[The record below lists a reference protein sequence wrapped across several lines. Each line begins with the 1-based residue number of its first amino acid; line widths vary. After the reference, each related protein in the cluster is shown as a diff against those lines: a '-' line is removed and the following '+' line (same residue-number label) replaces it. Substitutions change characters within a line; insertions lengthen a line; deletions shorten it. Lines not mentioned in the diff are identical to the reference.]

1 MTAISI
7 ENNLLTYR
15 GSNFLKQRLVLSTL
29 SGKPVRI
36 VDIRSSDAEPGLRQ
50 YEVSLIRLLDK
61 LTNGTKI
68 EINESGTSI
77 YYRPGL
83 LDGGAIQH
91 NCNVER
97 GIGMLINW
105 LVTMKLE
112 LILFFSKLGYY
123 LDALIALGPF
133 SKIPLNV
140 TLKGVTNSRESPSVD
155 YIKSSA
161 LQTLK
166 KFLVVDDGL
175 ELKIKQRGL
184 MPLGGGEVVFKCPVR
199 KNLRAIQFEKPG
211 MVKRIRGTVYASK
224 VSPAFANRTIEA
236 AKGVLLNFLPDI
248 YLYSDQTK
256 GKQAGNSPG
265 FGINLVAETTD
276 GVFYSA
282 DFVSNMVT
290 SVRFNSFI
298 IFIGH
303 KTMTLLFAG

>member
-1 MTAISI
+1 
-7 ENNLLTYR
+7 
-15 GSNFLKQRLVLSTL
+15 
-29 SGKPVRI
+29 
-36 VDIRSSDAEPGLRQ
+36 
-50 YEVSLIRLLDK
+50 
-61 LTNGTKI
+61 
-68 EINESGTSI
+68 
-77 YYRPGL
+77 
-83 LDGGAIQH
+83 
-91 NCNVER
+91 
-97 GIGMLINW
+97 
-105 LVTMKLE
+105 
-112 LILFFSKLGYY
+112 
-123 LDALIALGPF
+123 
-133 SKIPLNV
+133 
-140 TLKGVTNSRESPSVD
+140 
-155 YIKSSA
+155 
-161 LQTLK
+161 
-166 KFLVVDDGL
+166 
-175 ELKIKQRGL
+175 

-282 DFVSNMVT
+282 DFVSNMVA
-290 SVRFNSFI
+290 SVRLNSFI